1 MPASIGSLSELS
13 ILYELHDSCSPSY
26 LSLWNILQTGWLTC
40 VIVTLL
46 VRILAGCSFTGSIPQ
61 ELGNLKQL
69 TFLWVLL
76 ACIFGWNIHFI
87 SRSLHSTYKFN
98 CFCHAFTLE
107 RWTRTSLRAKFRL
120 HSVYSRTSTGSI
132 WLITS
137 SLDQYRSQRQPR
149 QDLTFLPTHST
160 CKWCQSYFLHL

>member
-13 ILYELHDSCSPSY
+13 ILYELHRLLFSILSFLVKHSP
-26 LSLWNILQTGWLTC
+26 NRLTC

-120 HSVYSRTSTGSI
+120 HWVYSRTSTGSI

-137 SLDQYRSQRQPR
+137 SLDQSRSQQQPR
-149 QDLTFLPTHST
+149 QGLTFLPKHST
-160 CKWCQSYFLHL
+160 CKWCRSYFLHL

>member
-40 VIVTLL
+40 VIVTCQDPGWL
-46 VRILAGCSFTGSIPQ
+46 
-61 ELGNLKQL
+61 QL
-69 TFLWVLL
+69 
-76 ACIFGWNIHFI
+76 H
-87 SRSLHSTYKFN
+87 RKHSTRTRQPKTTHVPVSTASLYIHPFYFSFLALDIQKIIN
-98 CFCHAFTLE
+98 WFCHAFALE
-107 RWTRTSLRAKFRL
+107 RWTQTSLRAKFRL

-149 QDLTFLPTHST
+149 QDLTYLPTHST